1 MAALPGLP
9 FPPCAALTSRLVSSP
24 MSITLASLFQD
35 HAVLQRD
42 RPLPVWGTAPPL
54 VKIRVTLGDQTA
66 CTFSNSSGDFFL
78 KLPPLP
84 AGGPHTLTV
93 TVVKTGE
100 SLAIRDLLIGEVW
113 LASGQS
119 NMEMRLNACL
129 PLTAEVIATA
139 DFPQIRFFTVAT
151 RAHLGPQRTVTG
163 SWQAATPAVAGSFS
177 AAAFV
182 FARRLHRELGVP
194 VGVIS
199 SSWGGSII
207 QSWLSRPAL
216 ALNPEVSDWL
226 ARYEALVWSDDRWAL
241 MESPGSDGRVS
252 GTPKDPGNTG
262 LARDW
267 HQANFDDATWP
278 VMSLPGTWQSAGH
291 QHSGVYWFRRTVEI
305 PQAWVGRELQLHLGG
320 VDKQDI
326 SYVNGVEVGRTG
338 KDQEDQYWNAP
349 RVYTVPASAV
359 TGRTLLIAVR
369 AYSFVYDGGIIGSD
383 SSLHIGP
390 ADAPEAHLPLA
401 GKWRYQCEHNL
412 GLVTETH
419 LMGHGERNSPH
430 MLFDNML
437 QPLVPYALR
446 GVIWYQGE
454 GNAGEA
460 RLYTRLMRDLIL
472 DWRHQ
477 WGQPDLAFHLV
488 QLPGFQAAKDH
499 QPASHW
505 AHLREAQTAALDLP
519 HTGMAVMIDLGDAGD
534 IHPKNKIPVGERL
547 AQSALA
553 RTYGRDL
560 VPNGPIFDSLTL
572 EAGGYARCR
581 FHQSGEKL
589 TTTDGQPP
597 RLFFIAGEDRVFHP
611 AEVRVD
617 GADVVVSHPAGAQP
631 SAVRYAW
638 ADNPEGANL
647 AGPDGLPASPFR
659 SDRW

>member
-1 MAALPGLP
+1 MNL
-9 FPPCAALTSRLVSSP
+9 S
-24 MSITLASLFQD
+24 LASLFQD

-42 RPLPVWGTAPPL
+42 RPLPVWGSAPPL
-54 VKIRVTLGDQTA
+54 VKIRVTLGDRTA
-66 CTFSNSSGDFFL
+66 CTFSSSSGDFFL

-93 TVVKTGE
+93 TIVKTGE

-207 QSWLSRPAL
+207 QSWISRPAL

-262 LARDW
+262 LPRGW
-267 HQANFDDATWP
+267 HQADFADAAWP
-278 VMSLPGTWQSAGH
+278 VMSVPGTWQSAGH

-305 PQAWVGRELQLHLGG
+305 PQTWAGRDLQLHLGG

-326 SYVNGVEVGRTG
+326 TYVNGVEVGRTG
-338 KDQEDQYWNAP
+338 KDQEDQYWNVP

-359 TGRTLLIAVR
+359 TGRTVTVAVR
-369 AYSFVYDGGIIGSD
+369 VYSFVYDGGIIGADASM
-383 SSLHIGP
+383 HIGP
-390 ADAPEAHLPLA
+390 AGAPEAHLPLA
-401 GKWRYQCEHNL
+401 GNWRYQCEHNL
-412 GLVTETH
+412 RLVTETH

-460 RLYTRLMRDLIL
+460 HLYTRLMSDLIL
-472 DWRHQ
+472 DWRRQ

-488 QLPGFQAAKDH
+488 QLPGFQSAKEH

-505 AHLREAQTAALDLP
+505 ARLREAQTAALDLP
-519 HTGMAVMIDLGDAGD
+519 HTGIAVTIDVGDAGD
-534 IHPKNKIPVGERL
+534 IHPKNKVPVGERL

-560 VPNGPIFDSLTL
+560 IPNGPVFTSVTV
-572 EAGGYARCR
+572 EASGHARCR
-581 FHQSGEKL
+581 FHPEGKPL
-589 TTTDGQPP
+589 TTTDGRPP

-611 AEVRVD
+611 AEVRID
-617 GADVVVSHPAGAQP
+617 GTDVVVSHPAGAYP
-631 SAVRYAW
+631 CAIRYAW

>member
-1 MAALPGLP
+1 
-9 FPPCAALTSRLVSSP
+9 
-24 MSITLASLFQD
+24 MSLQLASLFQD

-42 RPLPVWGTAPPL
+42 RPLPVWGSAPPL
-54 VKIRVTLGDQTA
+54 MKVRVTLGDQTA
-66 CTFSNSSGDFFL
+66 CTFSSSSGDFFL

-100 SLAIRDLLIGEVW
+100 SIAIRDLLIGEVW

-139 DFPQIRFFTVAT
+139 NFPQIRFFTVAT
-151 RAHLGPQRTVTG
+151 RAHLGPQRTVNG

-182 FARRLHRELGVP
+182 FARRLYLELGVP
-194 VGVIS
+194 VGVVS

-226 ARYEALVWSDDRWAL
+226 AKYESQVWSDDRWAL

-252 GTPKDPGNTG
+252 GTPKDPGNTS
-262 LARDW
+262 LARGW
-267 HQANFDDATWP
+267 HQADFADASWP
-278 VMSLPGTWQSAGH
+278 RMSLPGTWQSAGH

-349 RVYTVPASAV
+349 RVYTIPASAV
-359 TGRTLLIAVR
+359 TGRTLLVAVR
-369 AYSFVYDGGIIGSD
+369 AYSFVYDGGIIGAD

-401 GKWRYQCEHNL
+401 GKWSYQCEHNL

-419 LMGHGERNSPH
+419 LMGHGERNSPN

-460 RLYTRLMRDLIL
+460 ARYTRLMQDLIL
-472 DWRHQ
+472 DWRRQ
-477 WGQPDLAFHLV
+477 WGQSDLAFHLV
-488 QLPGFQAAKDH
+488 QLPGFQAAKEH

-505 AHLREAQTAALDLP
+505 AHFRESQTAALALP
-519 HTGMAVMIDLGDAGD
+519 HTGMAIIIDVGDAGD
-534 IHPKNKIPVGERL
+534 IHPKNKVPVGERL
-547 AQSALA
+547 AISALA

-560 VPNGPIFDSLTL
+560 IPNGPLFDTL
-572 EAGGYARCR
+572 AIGADGSTRCR
-581 FHQSGEKL
+581 FHQAGAAL

-611 AEVRVD
+611 ATARID
-617 GADVVVSHPAGAQP
+617 GAEIVVGHPAVPRPA
-631 SAVRYAW
+631 SVRYAW
-638 ADNPEGANL
+638 ADNPEGCNL
-647 AGPDGLPASPFR
+647 AGPTGLPASPFR